1 MIVLDNVSKSFGK
14 SKVLDN
20 VSFTVNDCSIYG
32 LIGYNGAGKTTL
44 LNIISG
50 LYKADSGS
58 VIIDIGDRKTAPF
71 DNADVKR
78 SLFYVTDEP
87 YYFPNANLLTMRDFY
102 CGFYPKWS
110 DESFKKLIDLF
121 GISPTKKIGDFS
133 KGMKRQAA
141 IILGMS
147 AKPRYLLLDESFDGL
162 DPNIR
167 VLVSN
172 LLGEYIAETD
182 SSVIAASHNLYELE
196 NICDTVGMINGSKM
210 IYSCDIDELKS
221 KAYKYRVAIDGKVSA
236 EITKLL
242 KLKFFKN
249 EGNIYTFQSSDSE
262 EKVKEVFSKYGSI
275 KLFDC
280 IGMTLNEIFVYET
293 EGNANEIEGIF
304 SK

>member
-14 SKVLDN
+14 TKVLND
-20 VSFTVNDCSIYG
+20 VSFCVNDCSIYG

-50 LYKADSGS
+50 LYRADSGK
-58 VIIDIGDRKTAPF
+58 VDIDIGGKKLTPF
-71 DNADVKR
+71 DNPEVKR

-87 YYFPNANLLTMRDFY
+87 YYFPNSNLIAMRDFY
-102 CGFYPKWS
+102 CGFYPEWS
-110 DESFKKLIDLF
+110 DESFKKLADLF
-121 GISPTKKIGDFS
+121 GISLTKKIGDFS

-141 IILGMS
+141 IILGM
-147 AKPRYLLLDESFDGL
+147 AARPRYLLLDESFDGL

-172 LLGEYIAETD
+172 LLAEYIAETD

-196 NICDTVGMINGSKM
+196 NICDTVGMINGNRM

-221 KAYKYRVAIDGKVSA
+221 KAYKYRVAVDGKVSA
-236 EITKLL
+236 DVVKHLN
-242 KLKFFKN
+242 LKFFKN
-249 EGNIYTFQSSDSE
+249 EAGVYTFQSTDSE
-262 EKVKEVFSKYGSI
+262 DKVRDVFARYGNI

-280 IGMTLNEIFVYET
+280 YGMSLNEIFVYET
-293 EGNANEIEGIF
+293 EGRADEIEGIF
-304 SK
+304 AE